1 MVDRL
6 KLYNTRIT
14 LRLSNKEKNILKK
27 NAYNK
32 KITMSEYIRNL
43 IVLDNRLNSINK
55 DLEDIK
61 KIQNIV
67 GRNY

>member
-6 KLYNTRIT
+6 KL
-14 LRLSNKEKNILKK
+14 
-27 NAYNK
+27 YNK

-43 IVLDNRLNSINK
+43 IILDNRLNSINR

-61 KIQNIV
+61 KVKNIV

>member
-43 IVLDNRLNSINK
+43 IVLDNRLN
-55 DLEDIK
+55 
-61 KIQNIV
+61 
-67 GRNY
+67 

>member
-1 MVDRL
+1 ML
-6 KLYNTRIT
+6 I
-14 LRLSNKEKNILKK
+14 I
-27 NAYNK
+27 K

-43 IVLDNRLNSINK
+43 IVLDNRLNSINR

>member
-43 IVLDNRLNSINK
+43 IILDNRLNSINR

-61 KIQNIV
+61 KVKNIV
-67 GRNY
+67 GRSN

>member
-1 MVDRL
+1 MIDRL

-43 IVLDNRLNSINK
+43 IILDNRLNSINR

-61 KIQNIV
+61 KIQNVV

>member
-27 NAYNK
+27 NAYSK

-43 IVLDNRLNSINK
+43 IILDNRLNSINR

-61 KIQNIV
+61 KVKNIV
-67 GRNY
+67 GRSN